1 MKNIASMTAEDVYSD
16 ETLDEVFSDE
26 DEIHKAKVLLTLEDR
41 AAQLGV
47 KTKFAKMVSA
57 YKKVER
63 QLQQA
68 AKKKPLQSLDNW
80 TNFEGPYDRMYCG
93 SWIAREDGI

>member
-1 MKNIASMTAEDVYSD
+1 MKNIASMTAEDVYSE
-16 ETLDEVFSDE
+16 ETLDEVFTDE
-26 DEIHKAKVLLTLEDR
+26 DEIHKAKLLLTLEER

-47 KTKFAKMVSA
+47 KTKFGKMVSA

-68 AKKKPLQSLDNW
+68 AKKRPPQSLDNW
-80 TNFEGPYDRMYCG
+80 TNCDGPYERMYCG
-93 SWIAREDGI
+93 AWIAR